1 MNRKRSQLQAYFAG
15 IFDGE
20 GHVGI
25 RETSSDGG
33 KYKTHVAVAVI
44 AMNDPQAVMLMA
56 REYPEGLVYQATTGG
71 KSAWR
76 IYFSQHKAY
85 QFLLEILPFLLV
97 KHEQV
102 KVALS
107 FLAHKRRDHAQG
119 WQKGQP
125 RGTKMPDCDR
135 CRRAAATLLAIRS
148 EVKGMNSV
156 NALLEH
162 EMREYRAKPEEVA
175 SDVEWMTTRMR
186 ELQEG
191 VETRLSESNKTIS
204 VPEKDIVHPTSCLAE
219 AA

>member
-33 KYKTHVAVAVI
+33 KYKTHVATVVI
-44 AMNDPQAVMLMA
+44 AMNDPQAVMLIA
-56 REYPEGLVYQATTGG
+56 REYPEGLIYQASTGG
-71 KSAWR
+71 KPAWR

-85 QFLLEILPFLLV
+85 RFLLEILPFLLV

-102 KVALS
+102 KVTLS
-107 FLAHKRRDHAQG
+107 FLAHKRRDHVQG
-119 WQKGQP
+119 WQKGQA
-125 RGTKMPDCDR
+125 RGTKMIPCER
-135 CRRAAATLLAIRS
+135 CQRAAATLLAIRA
-148 EVKGMNSV
+148 EGKGVNSV
-156 NALLEH
+156 NALLTH

-175 SDVEWMTTRMR
+175 ADVTWMASRMR
-186 ELQEG
+186 ELQER
-191 VETRLSESNKTIS
+191 VETRLSESNKAIS
-204 VPEKDIVHPTSCLAE
+204 APEKEIVQQ

>member
-20 GHVGI
+20 GHIGI
-25 RETSSDGG
+25 RETKSQGGYSSW
-33 KYKTHVAVAVI
+33 VAVATI

-56 REYPEGLVYQATTGG
+56 REYPEALVYQKTTND
-71 KSAWR
+71 KPTWQVL
-76 IYFSQHKAY
+76 FSQHNAY
-85 QFLLEILPFLLV
+85 RFLLEILPFLLI
-97 KHEQV
+97 KHSQA

-107 FLAHKRRDHAQG
+107 FIAHRRRDHVQG

-125 RGTKMPDCDR
+125 RGTKMPECLR
-135 CRRAAATLLAIRS
+135 CARAAKSLLDIRA

-156 NALLEH
+156 NALLDH

-175 SDVEWMTTRMR
+175 NDVAIMVAKLR

-191 VETRLSESNKTIS
+191 VETRLSESNKAIS
-204 VPEKDIVHPTSCLAE
+204 VPEQDIVHD